1 MMKPT
6 PAALA
11 VACGLVL
18 STLALAAAAADPAAP
33 EASAAGS
40 LLQVFIGLAAV
51 LLLIVATA
59 WVGKRMGVAPGGA
72 SGPLQ
77 IVASTSVGTRERV
90 VVVEVGESWL
100 VLGVAAGSV
109 NALATLPRGEARPAT
124 ASMAGGSFAARLQQL
139 IEKRRA
145 R

>member
-1 MMKPT
+1 MMKPM
-6 PAALA
+6 PAVLA
-11 VACGLVL
+11 IACSLLLPVL
-18 STLALAAAAADPAAP
+18 AHAATAMDAPAP

-40 LLQVFIGLAAV
+40 LLQVFIGLVAV

-59 WVGKRMGVAPGGA
+59 WVGKRMGVAPGSA

-77 IVASTSVGTRERV
+77 VVASTSVGTRERV

-100 VLGVAAGSV
+100 VLGVAPGSV
-109 NALATLPRGEARPAT
+109 NALATLPRGEARPAS
-124 ASMAGGSFAARLQQL
+124 AAVPGGFAARLQQL

-145 R
+145 

>member
-11 VACGLVL
+11 VACSLLLPGL
-18 STLALAAAAADPAAP
+18 AHAATAIDAAAP

-40 LLQVFIGLAAV
+40 LLQVFIGLVAV

-59 WVGKRMGVAPGGA
+59 WVGKRMGVAPGSA

-77 IVASTSVGTRERV
+77 VVASTSVGTRERV

-100 VLGVAAGSV
+100 VLGVAPGSV
-109 NALATLPRGEARPAT
+109 NALATLPRGEARSAT
-124 ASMAGGSFAARLQQL
+124 ATVPGGFAARLQQL

-145 R
+145 

>member
-1 MMKPT
+1 MMKPM
-6 PAALA
+6 PAVLA
-11 VACGLVL
+11 VACSLL
-18 STLALAAAAADPAAP
+18 LPALAHAATTVDAVAP

-40 LLQVFIGLAAV
+40 LLQVFIGLVAV

-59 WVGKRMGVAPGGA
+59 WVGKRMGVAPGSA

-77 IVASTSVGTRERV
+77 VVASTSVGTRERV

-100 VLGVAAGSV
+100 VLGVAPGSV
-109 NALATLPRGEARPAT
+109 NALATLPRGEARPVT
-124 ASMAGGSFAARLQQL
+124 ASVPGGFAARLQQL

-145 R
+145 